1 MRLGGGSQKGSAF
14 ERTVCRQLS
23 HWLSGGKRDDLFW
36 RSAMSGGR
44 ATLGLK
50 KGMTRATQAGDV
62 TAIDGRGLGAQFLR
76 TFVVE
81 CKHVR
86 SLELDKAVAKQT
98 GAFVKYWA
106 KHLGEAK
113 AHGRSPFLVARQN
126 RFPTLL
132 FLDMDGAEH
141 FSLLEFTHNPVLG
154 VLKSPSLSTAIYVI
168 GFELFLRNQPPNV

>member
-14 ERTVCRQLS
+14 ERKVCRQLS
-23 HWLSGGKRDDLFW
+23 HWLSGGKREDLFW

-50 KGMTRATQAGDV
+50 KGMVRATQAGDV
-62 TAIDGRGLGAQFLR
+62 TAIDGKGLGAQFLKQ
-76 TFVVE
+76 FVVE
-81 CKHVR
+81 CKHVK
-86 SLELDKAVAKQT
+86 SLDLDKAVAKQT

-106 KHLGEAK
+106 KHLGEAR
-113 AHGRSPFLVARQN
+113 AHSRSPFLVARQN

-141 FSLLEFTHNPVLG
+141 FALLDFTHNPVLG
-154 VLKSPSLSTAIYVI
+154 VLKSPSLVTAIYVI
-168 GFELFLRNQPPNV
+168 DFEWFLENWHSNV